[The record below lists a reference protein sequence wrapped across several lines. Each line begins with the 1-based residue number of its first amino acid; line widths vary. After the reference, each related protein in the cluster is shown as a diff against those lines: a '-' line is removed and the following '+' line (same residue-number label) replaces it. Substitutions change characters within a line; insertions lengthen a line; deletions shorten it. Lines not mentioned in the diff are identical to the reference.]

1 MVHELIGIKN
11 NIVSLKN
18 TPGITKDLE
27 EVILSTEYDEFYEN
41 VFFKIHLLLARI
53 IILKRVSLIKSLFSN
68 YGEICIKIKE
78 LMDDFQKRSQSTT
91 KIESIADMKV

>member
-1 MVHELIGIKN
+1 MKHLKWTYQAMVHELIGIKN

-41 VFFKIHLLLARI
+41 VNR
-53 IILKRVSLIKSLFSN
+53 FS
-68 YGEICIKIKE
+68 EFVC
-78 LMDDFQKRSQSTT
+78 F
-91 KIESIADMKV
+91 